1 MVQKIYEESVPR
13 FDTLSC
19 YLPFT
24 MYHVPFTIQNI
35 YLLVIYHVPFIWLFE
50 HLSLCIEEMSVA
62 FDVEDA
68 VNHPF
73 TI

>member
-1 MVQKIYEESVPR
+1 MKRVCHVLTHSLVIYHVP
-13 FDTLSC
+13 C
-19 YLPFT
+19 T
-24 MYHVPFTIQNI
+24 MYHLPFGQTI
-35 YLLVIYHVPFIWLFE
+35 YHLVIYHVPFIWLFE

-62 FDVEDA
+62 LDVEDA